1 MQILW
6 RNIQQ
11 QKQDVHAC
19 AKKSQES
26 NNVEIV
32 CWEINKDHKMLLH
45 QYERLF
51 ELSLRSNGKI
61 ISIVTKQRNG
71 KQLLFY

>member
-45 QYERLF
+45 QHERLF
-51 ELSLRSNGKI
+51 ELS
-61 ISIVTKQRNG
+61 
-71 KQLLFY
+71 